1 MSNLK
6 SYYFVAAAVTYSGI
20 PRNFYDACTYEYTT
34 PNAVQQRESESD
46 VVEGEGEER
55 AVTQRSKQEPPPSKQ
70 WQASNKP

>member
-34 PNAVQQRESESD
+34 PNAVQQRERVMWLRGKEKK
-46 VVEGEGEER
+46 E
-55 AVTQRSKQEPPPSKQ
+55 Q
-70 WQASNKP
+70 